1 MNRLGDS
8 LIVLT
13 FALGGCGSAV
23 EQISPELLR
32 ISARDALLEARTAA
46 LGWNDD
52 ATLRWVEGEGVTPDG
67 YVLPPA
73 GEWRFIYE
81 APSSAEQ
88 LVVTVTSRTLEQV
101 GRPRQSPPGY
111 AIGDAV
117 LEGEWIDSPTALAA
131 ARAAGAE
138 ALVTRPGAAIAAL
151 LVPLRPAR
159 WIIRVAAQ
167 GQTREWQVDART
179 GQALP

>member
-1 MNRLGDS
+1 M
-8 LIVLT
+8 
-13 FALGGCGSAV
+13 
-23 EQISPELLR
+23 
-32 ISARDALLEARTAA
+32 
-46 LGWNDD
+46 
-52 ATLRWVEGEGVTPDG
+52 
-67 YVLPPA
+67 
-73 GEWRFIYE
+73 
-81 APSSAEQ
+81 
-88 LVVTVTSRTLEQV
+88 TVTSRTLEQA

-151 LVPLRPAR
+151 LVLSDPR

-167 GQTREWQVDART
+167 GQTREWQVDASDGTVSRDPAR
-179 GQALP
+179 QAPVPVTTIEREQPL